1 MFPFSLDSVASYIW
15 RHSQTEAPASQASCS
30 SQSRPWDSCDHLS
43 GPALTNRPSRG
54 ELVHPAHNTSMLSA
68 AVASATQ
75 PIALQAECTG
85 SEQMVSFQTPLPGNL
100 AQAMSQFI
108 EAHPQWDQYRLMQ
121 AALAGFLLQQGVQQ
135 RDLTRRYVS
144 SMFGRRV

>member
-1 MFPFSLDSVASYIW
+1 
-15 RHSQTEAPASQASCS
+15 
-30 SQSRPWDSCDHLS
+30 
-43 GPALTNRPSRG
+43 
-54 ELVHPAHNTSMLSA
+54 MLSA

-85 SEQMVSFQTPLPGNL
+85 SEQMVSFQTPLLGNL

-121 AALAGFLLQQGVQQ
+121 AALAGFLLQQGVHQ

>member
-1 MFPFSLDSVASYIW
+1 
-15 RHSQTEAPASQASCS
+15 
-30 SQSRPWDSCDHLS
+30 
-43 GPALTNRPSRG
+43 
-54 ELVHPAHNTSMLSA
+54 MLSA
-68 AVASATQ
+68 AVASAAQ
-75 PIALQAECTG
+75 QAVGQGDGIST
-85 SEQMVSFQTPLPGNL
+85 EQMVSFQTPLPGNL

>member
-1 MFPFSLDSVASYIW
+1 
-15 RHSQTEAPASQASCS
+15 
-30 SQSRPWDSCDHLS
+30 
-43 GPALTNRPSRG
+43 
-54 ELVHPAHNTSMLSA
+54 MLSA
-68 AVASATQ
+68 AVASAAQ
-75 PIALQAECTG
+75 QVASPAECTG

>member
-1 MFPFSLDSVASYIW
+1 
-15 RHSQTEAPASQASCS
+15 
-30 SQSRPWDSCDHLS
+30 
-43 GPALTNRPSRG
+43 
-54 ELVHPAHNTSMLSA
+54 MLSA
-68 AVASATQ
+68 AVASAAQ
-75 PIALQAECTG
+75 QAVGQGDSIST
-85 SEQMVSFQTPLPGNL
+85 EQMVSFQTPLPGNL

>member
-1 MFPFSLDSVASYIW
+1 
-15 RHSQTEAPASQASCS
+15 
-30 SQSRPWDSCDHLS
+30 
-43 GPALTNRPSRG
+43 
-54 ELVHPAHNTSMLSA
+54 MLSA
-68 AVASATQ
+68 AVASAAQ
-75 PIALQAECTG
+75 QAVGQVECAC

-108 EAHPQWDQYRLMQ
+108 KAHPQWDQYRLMQ
-121 AALAGFLLQQGVQQ
+121 AALAGFLLQHGVQQ

>member
-1 MFPFSLDSVASYIW
+1 
-15 RHSQTEAPASQASCS
+15 
-30 SQSRPWDSCDHLS
+30 
-43 GPALTNRPSRG
+43 
-54 ELVHPAHNTSMLSA
+54 MLSA
-68 AVASATQ
+68 AVASAAQ
-75 PIALQAECTG
+75 QAVGQGE
-85 SEQMVSFQTPLPGNL
+85 SISAEQMVSFQTPLPGNL

>member
-1 MFPFSLDSVASYIW
+1 
-15 RHSQTEAPASQASCS
+15 
-30 SQSRPWDSCDHLS
+30 
-43 GPALTNRPSRG
+43 
-54 ELVHPAHNTSMLSA
+54 MLSA

-75 PIALQAECTG
+75 PIVLQAECTS

-121 AALAGFLLQQGVQQ
+121 AALAGFLLQQGVHQ

>member
-1 MFPFSLDSVASYIW
+1 
-15 RHSQTEAPASQASCS
+15 
-30 SQSRPWDSCDHLS
+30 
-43 GPALTNRPSRG
+43 
-54 ELVHPAHNTSMLSA
+54 MLPA
-68 AVASATQ
+68 AVASAVQ
-75 PIALQAECTG
+75 QAVGQGESLS

>member
-1 MFPFSLDSVASYIW
+1 
-15 RHSQTEAPASQASCS
+15 
-30 SQSRPWDSCDHLS
+30 
-43 GPALTNRPSRG
+43 
-54 ELVHPAHNTSMLSA
+54 MLSA

-75 PIALQAECTG
+75 HTVGQTEGASC
-85 SEQMVSFQTPLPGNL
+85 EQVVSFQTPLPGNL

-108 EAHPQWDQYRLMQ
+108 EAHPQWNQYRLMQ

>member
-1 MFPFSLDSVASYIW
+1 
-15 RHSQTEAPASQASCS
+15 
-30 SQSRPWDSCDHLS
+30 
-43 GPALTNRPSRG
+43 
-54 ELVHPAHNTSMLSA
+54 MLSA
-68 AVASATQ
+68 AVASAAQ
-75 PIALQAECTG
+75 QAVGQGESINT
-85 SEQMVSFQTPLPGNL
+85 EQMVSFQTPLPGNL

>member
-1 MFPFSLDSVASYIW
+1 
-15 RHSQTEAPASQASCS
+15 
-30 SQSRPWDSCDHLS
+30 
-43 GPALTNRPSRG
+43 
-54 ELVHPAHNTSMLSA
+54 MLSA

-121 AALAGFLLQQGVQQ
+121 AALAGFLLQQGV
-135 RDLTRRYVS
+135 
-144 SMFGRRV
+144 

>member
-1 MFPFSLDSVASYIW
+1 
-15 RHSQTEAPASQASCS
+15 
-30 SQSRPWDSCDHLS
+30 
-43 GPALTNRPSRG
+43 
-54 ELVHPAHNTSMLSA
+54 MLSA
-68 AVASATQ
+68 AVASAAQ
-75 PIALQAECTG
+75 HVASPAECTG
-85 SEQMVSFQTPLPGNL
+85 SEQMVSFQTPLPGHL

>member
-1 MFPFSLDSVASYIW
+1 
-15 RHSQTEAPASQASCS
+15 
-30 SQSRPWDSCDHLS
+30 
-43 GPALTNRPSRG
+43 
-54 ELVHPAHNTSMLSA
+54 MLSA
-68 AVASATQ
+68 AVASAAQ
-75 PIALQAECTG
+75 QAVGQGESISG
-85 SEQMVSFQTPLPGNL
+85 EQMVSFQTPLPGNL

>member
-1 MFPFSLDSVASYIW
+1 
-15 RHSQTEAPASQASCS
+15 
-30 SQSRPWDSCDHLS
+30 
-43 GPALTNRPSRG
+43 
-54 ELVHPAHNTSMLSA
+54 MLSA
-68 AVASATQ
+68 AVASAAPQVAT
-75 PIALQAECTG
+75 QAECNGT
-85 SEQMVSFQTPLPGNL
+85 EQMVSFQTPLPGNL

>member
-1 MFPFSLDSVASYIW
+1 
-15 RHSQTEAPASQASCS
+15 
-30 SQSRPWDSCDHLS
+30 
-43 GPALTNRPSRG
+43 
-54 ELVHPAHNTSMLSA
+54 MLSA
-68 AVASATQ
+68 AVASAAQ
-75 PIALQAECTG
+75 QAVGQGESIST
-85 SEQMVSFQTPLPGNL
+85 EQMVSFQTPLPGNL